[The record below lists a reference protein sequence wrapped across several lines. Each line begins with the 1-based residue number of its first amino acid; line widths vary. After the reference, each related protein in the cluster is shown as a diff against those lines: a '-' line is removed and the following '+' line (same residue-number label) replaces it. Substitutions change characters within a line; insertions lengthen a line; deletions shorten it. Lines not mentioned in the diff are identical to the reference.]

1 MMAAEPNE
9 LLLQFLGTS
18 DWRTSVQ
25 LWNGINANGGTIRRE
40 LEQLQQKM
48 EGRAVRAVDIE
59 GRIYDMLPEQ

>member
-1 MMAAEPNE
+1 MMATEPNE
-9 LLLQFLGTS
+9 LLLQFLDTS

-40 LEQLQQKM
+40 LEQLQQQM
-48 EGRAVRAVDIE
+48 DGRAVRAVDIE

>member
-9 LLLQFLGTS
+9 LLLQFLDTS

-40 LEQLQQKM
+40 LEQLQQQM
-48 EGRAVRAVDIE
+48 DGRAVRAVDIE
-59 GRIYDMLPEQ
+59 GRIYDILPEQ

>member
-9 LLLQFLGTS
+9 LLLQFLDTS

-40 LEQLQQKM
+40 LEQLQQQM
-48 EGRAVRAVDIE
+48 DGRAVRAVDIE

>member
-9 LLLQFLGTS
+9 LLLQFLDAS

-40 LEQLQQKM
+40 LEQLQQQM
-48 EGRAVRAVDIE
+48 DGRAVRAVDIE
-59 GRIYDMLPEQ
+59 GRIYDILPEQ

>member
-1 MMAAEPNE
+1 MTAEPNE
-9 LLLQFLGTS
+9 LLLQFLDTS

-40 LEQLQQKM
+40 LEQLQQQM
-48 EGRAVRAVDIE
+48 DGRAVRAVDIE